1 METRYLLAAGAL
13 LIALVAALP
22 TIATATKNGGHGQ
35 KPRVVKNAGE
45 IDGDDATRVTL
56 RVVIDG
62 ASSAEVE
69 RFKARN
75 VLVQCDDGP
84 SRIDAFTALKPITVG
99 PKGGFGVKLTDSDG
113 GVLRVNGVVGEGGES
128 TTGSIKTN
136 KFPSG
141 DQMCKSP
148 KQTFTTAVVG

>member
-1 METRYLLAAGAL
+1 MRIRHLLAAGAL
-13 LIALVAALP
+13 LIAMIASLP
-22 TIATATKNGGHGQ
+22 TTASATKNGPKH
-35 KPRVVKNAGE
+35 RVVKNRGK
-45 IDGDDATRVTL
+45 IDGDSKTRVTL

-62 ASSAEVE
+62 PNAEVE

-84 SRIDAFTALKPITVG
+84 SRIDAFTALKPIIVG
-99 PKGGFGVKLTDSDG
+99 PRGGFGVRLQDSGG
-113 GVLRVNGVVGEGGES
+113 GVLRVNGVVGKGGGS

-141 DQMCKSP
+141 DQTCKSP
-148 KQTFTTAVVG
+148 KQTFTTAAIG